1 MIFDQNIPFGH
12 RPMHTA
18 ANALAPLLDTYL
30 ACRSSK
36 SIGAG
41 IDRIGQNIVH
51 DVVGGQS
58 PDDVARV
65 AIARLHWQLNAC
77 SAQPEI
83 YLTNTL
89 ELGQPSKDELQCI
102 LHSLVAA

>member
-1 MIFDQNIPFGH
+1 MPVDVWIVMIFDQNIPFGH

-58 PDDVARV
+58 PDDGAPV
-65 AIARLHWQLNAC
+65 AIARLHSQLNAFH
-77 SAQPEI
+77 AQPDI
-83 YLTNTL
+83 DLTSTF
-89 ELGQPSKDELQCI
+89 ELRKL
-102 LHSLVAA
+102 